1 MMFRAWFETNELP
14 CMPMG
19 SRDRLPKFALCFD
32 SRAESSPVKITV
44 LSINGENYLSL
55 KYFLSPQSHQP
66 ISIATPISPDTSVPP
81 SLKQFC
87 KLALDI
93 HLNECHYREV
103 LLLLLV
109 QRQ

>member
-1 MMFRAWFETNELP
+1 
-14 CMPMG
+14 MPMG

-44 LSINGENYLSL
+44 LSTNGENYLSL

-93 HLNECHYREV
+93 HFNECHYSEV
-103 LLLLLV
+103 LLLFLV
-109 QRQ
+109 QRE

>member
-1 MMFRAWFETNELP
+1 
-14 CMPMG
+14 MPMG
-19 SRDRLPKFALCFD
+19 LRDRLPNFALCFD

-44 LSINGENYLSL
+44 LSTNGENYLSL